1 MRKYVFVLPLILFF
15 TAVQVSGA
23 DLETRLRL
31 LEETILK
38 QQALIETQQSEIN
51 QLKKQAEPARTA
63 QQAAVPEKKD
73 LAAQPAEATAPTRL
87 EPADRAYLLKKKYD
101 DPLKPWG
108 VYSAPAGKFVPDIS
122 LIVDGAYVNR
132 NLDDE
137 KSKSLE
143 IPEFIH
149 SPAEEAGHGHSHGM
163 MNQQNGF
170 NLNYAELSMF
180 AAVDPYFDLTATLP
194 FSSDGVELEEAF
206 FTTRSL
212 PWGFQ
217 LKGGKFRSSI
227 GRLNVQHPH
236 VWDFADAPLVNRA
249 FFGND
254 GLVEVGAQVNWLAP
268 TPFYLLLGAEWLQ
281 GDNEASFG
289 TSSLALSKGDYA
301 WSVGETQKPNLFTA
315 FLKSSVDFGN
325 LSLLGGLSYIQGDTR
340 LDHTGGDRPHGAYGA
355 TRIYGADFT
364 AKYFI
369 DSYRYLSWQN
379 EYFFRHQDLTVG
391 LDADPA
397 NPAQDFTIFSKDK
410 KQSGLYSQLVFKFA
424 PRWRI
429 GARYDLLNQSDIT
442 VGGAA
447 QPQPGGLDR
456 WSAMLEF
463 KPSEFSAFRLQFNHN
478 NALFTEGG
486 QREPVNEIFLGFT
499 MAIGAHGAHSY

>member
-1 MRKYVFVLPLILFF
+1 MKRYLLLSLIIFF
-15 TAVQVSGA
+15 TAFQANGA
-23 DLETRLRL
+23 DLETRVRQ

-38 QQALIETQQSEIN
+38 QQTLIETQQTEIN
-51 QLKKQAEPARTA
+51 QLKKQAQPAKTDH
-63 QQAAVPEKKD
+63 QAVATGEKD
-73 LAAQPAEATAPTRL
+73 LPVKPAEASKPTRP
-87 EPADRAYLLKKKYD
+87 EPADRAYLLKKQYD

-122 LIVDGAYVNR
+122 LIVDGSYVNR

-137 KSKSLE
+137 KFKSLE

-163 MNQQNGF
+163 MNEQKGF
-170 NLNYAELSMF
+170 NLNYAELSLF
-180 AAVDPYFDLTATLP
+180 APVDPYVDLTATLP

-217 LKGGKFRSSI
+217 VKGGKFRSSI

-249 FFGND
+249 FFGSD
-254 GLVEVGAQVNWLAP
+254 GLVEVGAQMNWLAP
-268 TPFYLLLGAEWLQ
+268 TPFYLLLGAELLQ
-281 GDNEASFG
+281 GENEDSFG
-289 TSSLALSKGDYA
+289 TGPLKLAKGEYTFGRD
-301 WSVGETQKPNLFTA
+301 ETGKPNVVTA

-340 LDHTGGDRPHGAYGA
+340 IDHTGGESPHAAYGS
-355 TRIYGADFT
+355 TRIYGLDLT

-369 DSYRYLSWQN
+369 DSYRYLSWQS
-379 EYFFRHQDLTVG
+379 EYFYRHQDLTVG
-391 LDADPA
+391 LDVDPG
-397 NPAQDFTIFSKDK
+397 NPAQAFDLFAKEK

-429 GARYDLLNQSDIT
+429 GVRYDLLNQSDVT
-442 VGGAA
+442 VGGIR
-447 QPQPGGLDR
+447 QPQPGSLDR
-456 WSAMLEF
+456 SSAMLEF

-486 QREPVNEIFLGFT
+486 QREAVNEIFLGFT
-499 MAIGAHGAHSY
+499 MAIGAHGAHSF

>member
-15 TAVQVSGA
+15 TAVQASGA

-38 QQALIETQQSEIN
+38 QQALIETQQTEIN

-63 QQAAVPEKKD
+63 QQAAAPEKKD
-73 LAAQPAEATAPTRL
+73 LAGQPAEAPTSARI
-87 EPADRAYLLKKKYD
+87 EPADRAYGLKKKYD
-101 DPLKPWG
+101 EPLKPLG
-108 VYSAPAGKFVPDIS
+108 IYSAPAGKFVPDIS
-122 LIVDGAYVNR
+122 LIVDGSYVNR

-137 KSKSLE
+137 KFRSLK
-143 IPEFIH
+143 IPELMNA
-149 SPAEEAGHGHSHGM
+149 PGM
-163 MNQQNGF
+163 MNDQKGF
-170 NLNYAELSMF
+170 NLNYAELLLF
-180 AAVDPYFDLTATLP
+180 APVDPYFDLTATLP
-194 FSSDGVELEEAF
+194 FSSEGVELEEAF

-212 PWGFQ
+212 PAGFQ

-254 GLVEVGAQVNWLAP
+254 GLVEAGAQVNWLAP
-268 TPFYLLLGAEWLQ
+268 TPFYLLLGAELLQ
-281 GDNEASFG
+281 GENEASFG
-289 TSSLALSKGDYA
+289 TSSLGLSKGGYA

-340 LDHTGGDRPHGAYGA
+340 IDHTGGDHPHGAYGA

-379 EYFFRHQDLTVG
+379 EYFYRHQDLTVG

-397 NPAQDFTIFSKDK
+397 NPAQDFTFFSKDK

-447 QPQPGGLDR
+447 QPQPGGLVR

-463 KPSEFSAFRLQFNHN
+463 KPSEFSAFRLQFNRN